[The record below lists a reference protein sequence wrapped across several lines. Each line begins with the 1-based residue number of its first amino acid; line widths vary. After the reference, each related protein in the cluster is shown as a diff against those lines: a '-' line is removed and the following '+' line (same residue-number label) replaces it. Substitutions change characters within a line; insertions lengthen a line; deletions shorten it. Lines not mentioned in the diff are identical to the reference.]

1 MPLWCSVYLS
11 FRACSALCIVAQL
24 PRGRALRLRVWCSVL
39 PSGSVSRAQSYS
51 CPMSR
56 CARFRVAATCRPA
69 LAGATMGRLPRHL
82 QCPEL
87 VRWCSCLRCRRRPS
101 VLRGL
106 SRASL
111 GGQLPQSFRSQL
123 GRVVLG
129 RERRAYECMCVRVWC
144 VCMGMCMCQKMVYFQ
159 SWTEMQKCMFVFSQ
173 EGQRVSGG
181 ASKGSRMATLQKQ
194 NKQREDNNPEYKQ
207 KQLYLFQLFFTR
219 TLRTS
224 ENPLTHSGTGGFQ
237 IKCQDFSI

>member
-1 MPLWCSVYLS
+1 MFS
-11 FRACSALCIVAQL
+11 F
-24 PRGRALRLRVWCSVL
+24 RVWCSVL

-51 CPMSR
+51 CPVSR
-56 CARFRVAATCRPA
+56 CAHRLRHRVAATCRPA

-111 GGQLPQSFRSQL
+111 GGQFPQSFRSQL

-129 RERRAYECMCVRVWC
+129 REHRANECMCVRVCC
-144 VCMGMCMCQKMVYFQ
+144 VCLQVCVCECVYVCVRVGLLVCGV
-159 SWTEMQKCMFVFSQ
+159 WVFLCACV
-173 EGQRVSGG
+173 GV
-181 ASKGSRMATLQKQ
+181 
-194 NKQREDNNPEYKQ
+194 
-207 KQLYLFQLFFTR
+207 F
-219 TLRTS
+219 
-224 ENPLTHSGTGGFQ
+224 H
-237 IKCQDFSI
+237 